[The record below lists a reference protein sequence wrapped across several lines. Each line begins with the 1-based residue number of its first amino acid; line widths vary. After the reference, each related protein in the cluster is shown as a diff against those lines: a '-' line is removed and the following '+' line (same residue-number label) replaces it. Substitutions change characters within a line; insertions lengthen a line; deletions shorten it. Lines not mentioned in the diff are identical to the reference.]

1 LDVYSFGII
10 LWELLAQQ
18 RAFQHH
24 LKHNDLEVFT
34 DAICNQH
41 ERPAIPPDPT
51 NVEEGWKNEYVVNLI
66 RRCWNDKAKDR
77 PDFHQIYEELNV
89 LVVDGYIKDE
99 WGRTWWLINFPD
111 EDSVKWDQFYK
122 ILACKK
128 VVELEDGSTFAKG
141 LAIEK
146 NPETEKDKECLKLL
160 LAQIS
165 GIKKLYFDHVTCD
178 NFGKLLAW
186 FGPGLEYKS
195 NETTNFMHRMR
206 KICSEP
212 WFHGNI
218 DNADAII
225 NGKSDHFLVRLSTQ
239 AGCYT
244 IQTPDVRV
252 RIIYKHHRG
261 FQEEKTQKPEL
272 WFPDLSSLIKS
283 FFRNENIMRGIGI
296 CCYLW
301 K

>member
-1 LDVYSFGII
+1 MGL
-10 LWELLAQQ
+10 
-18 RAFQHH
+18 H
-24 LKHNDLEVFT
+24 L
-34 DAICNQH
+34 
-41 ERPAIPPDPT
+41 P
-51 NVEEGWKNEYVVNLI
+51 
-66 RRCWNDKAKDR
+66 KDW
-77 PDFHQIYEELNV
+77 QL
-89 LVVDGYIKDE
+89 K
-99 WGRTWWLINFPD
+99 
-111 EDSVKWDQFYK
+111 
-122 ILACKK
+122 
-128 VVELEDGSTFAKG
+128 
-141 LAIEK
+141 K

-283 FFRNENIMRGIGI
+283 FLGTKISCAESEFAVIYGNKSSFTSYSNTGIMEALAGNDDLVRRI
-296 CCYLW
+296 LAHTD
-301 K
+301 KKND